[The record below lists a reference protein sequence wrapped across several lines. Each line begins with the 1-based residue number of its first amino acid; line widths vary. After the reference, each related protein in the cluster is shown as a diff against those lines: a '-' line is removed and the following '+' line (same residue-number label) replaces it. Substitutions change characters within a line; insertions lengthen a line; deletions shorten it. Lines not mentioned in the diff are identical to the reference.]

1 MKNKIEKLLENF
13 VPEGQQ
19 EQIDLK
25 VFQNLQL
32 MKKI

>member
-25 VFQNLQL
+25 VFQ
-32 MKKI
+32 KICS